1 MSDDDAEAFLRE
13 VRAALATAR
22 PEEPSLDSLQRLM
35 TWLQTTEMEDAPPE
49 AGRDGTEDGKDGEG
63 AVPEVSEP

>member
-35 TWLQTTEMEDAPPE
+35 TWLQTTESLAVDAVILE
-49 AGRDGTEDGKDGEG
+49 FA
-63 AVPEVSEP
+63 

>member
-35 TWLQTTEMEDAPPE
+35 TWLQTTEMEEAPPE
-49 AGRDGTEDGKDGEG
+49 VGRDGTEDGEG
-63 AVPEVSEP
+63 AAPEVSEP